1 MTANSSNEWQG
12 NGSFEELR
20 YAKAMS
26 RFSIALPTLL
36 IASVSFG
43 VSVASASPRSDGA
56 RTELQATTATT
67 AADENTTPQVKARYA
82 GIIDGVVSAVDYRS
96 GTMSVQMPNRRIDI
110 VVLPSTTIQSTTN
123 AFHTIADI
131 VKGQRVQ
138 VFMSQR
144 GNSYVAEI
152 IHLR

>member
-1 MTANSSNEWQG
+1 
-12 NGSFEELR
+12 
-20 YAKAMS
+20 MS

-36 IASVSFG
+36 IASASFG
-43 VSVASASPRSDGA
+43 VSVASASPRPEGA
-56 RTELQATTATT
+56 RAELQATTATA
-67 AADENTTPQVKARYA
+67 AADENAAPQVKARYA
-82 GIIDGVVSAVDYRS
+82 GIIDGVVSGVDYRS

>member
-1 MTANSSNEWQG
+1 
-12 NGSFEELR
+12 
-20 YAKAMS
+20 MS
-26 RFSIALPTLL
+26 RFSVALPTLL

-43 VSVASASPRSDGA
+43 VSLASAAPRAQFARVQLQTTTKTPDPDESQSPG
-56 RTELQATTATT
+56 
-67 AADENTTPQVKARYA
+67 VKSRNA
-82 GIIDGVVSAVDYRS
+82 GVIEGVVFAVDYRA
-96 GTMSVQMPNRRIDI
+96 GMISVQMPTRRLDV
-110 VVLPSTTIQSTTN
+110 VVLPSTTIQSSTN

-144 GNSYVAEI
+144 GNSYIAEI